1 MYMYVY
7 VYISAVTPLLHHG
20 STDPQILEAMYNYC
34 NNLQVYIYIYLGTSI
49 CGSVY
54 VYICLHSDTALPPRD
69 TDPQILKAIYIYL
82 YVYGF
87 APVCIYM
94 YIYVYM
100 YIYTYPRRHRSSTTE
115 AQTPKY

>member
-54 VYICLHSDTALPPRD
+54 
-69 TDPQILKAIYIYL
+69 
-82 YVYGF
+82 
-87 APVCIYM
+87 
-94 YIYVYM
+94 IYV
-100 YIYTYPRRHRSSTTE
+100 STVTPLFHHE
-115 AQTPKY
+115 TQTPKY